1 MLSCNEVH
9 ANAVLV
15 QTFCQ
20 TCTALCGSYLA
31 CQKQHHTIITHKNH
45 CLCLQKGLVSPVLN
59 PPLAKDGVRELQFLQ
74 SAVLWQG
81 CTLPKGNLKREKSA
95 PPAAG
100 GNNV

>member
-15 QTFCQ
+15 HTLCQ
-20 TCTALCGSYLA
+20 TCTAFCGSHLA

-59 PPLAKDGVRELQFLQ
+59 PPLTKDEVRELRFLQ
-74 SAVLWQG
+74 SAALCQG
-81 CTLPKGNLKREKSA
+81 CTLPKGNLKRETLA
-95 PPAAG
+95 PPVG
-100 GNNV
+100 GGSDV